1 MGEKIPGSAFAEVK
15 DFRGFILNGF
25 ETQELELKQGKGK
38 VSQTSGLPELSD
50 KRMSEWASGSLSR
63 YVAGSVFMPVCLF
76 FEVDASEIKG
86 LGSDT

>member
-15 DFRGFILNGF
+15 DFHGFTLNGF

-50 KRMSEWASGSLSR
+50 KRECQSGPL
-63 YVAGSVFMPVCLF
+63 ALCLG
-76 FEVDASEIKG
+76 V
-86 LGSDT
+86 